1 MNKAVIKTTLNS
13 SLTELWITSPSLVAT
28 QLVRPRVVF
37 SMSASVLGPLTTK
50 YTLVVNGRVTTVCRN
65 YVYATNLRTLVTIY
79 KSFCIL
85 LYIWK
90 QKKTLQCLCP
100 YDFECNNISLHFLV
114 NSVKFTN
121 IRYQI
126 FDIWLVAEVKLLWTE
141 TKNI

>member
-90 QKKTLQCLCP
+90 QKKKHYSVYVHTILNVIIYHYIFEWIHLNLQILDIK
-100 YDFECNNISLHFLV
+100 YLISC
-114 NSVKFTN
+114 
-121 IRYQI
+121 
-126 FDIWLVAEVKLLWTE
+126 
-141 TKNI
+141 